1 MSTIRVLLADDHRIL
16 REGIRA
22 LIEDQEDMVVVGE
35 SEDGLATVKKV
46 AELLPDVVVMDIA
59 MPLLNGLE
67 ATRQIHRDYPQVKVL
82 ILTMHENEEYIRQV
96 LAAGALGYVLKDA
109 AARDLLGAIRTVNQG
124 EAVLSPAITR
134 LVIEDYLRWGDIRP
148 EDTTD
153 GLTPREREVLQLIA
167 EGYTNKEIAGIMNLS
182 VKTVQSHR
190 TNLMNKLDL
199 HDRGEL
205 IKYAIQKKIIDIN

>member
-1 MSTIRVLLADDHRIL
+1 MSPIRVLLADDHRIL

-22 LIEDQEDMVVVGE
+22 LIDDQEDMQVVGE
-35 SEDGLATVKKV
+35 AEDGLETVKKV
-46 AELLPDVVVMDIA
+46 AKLQPDVVVMDIA

-67 ATRQIHRDYPQVKVL
+67 ATRQIRRDFPQVKVL
-82 ILTMHENEEYIRQV
+82 ILTMHDNEEYIRQV

-153 GLTPREREVLQLIA
+153 GLTAREREVLQLIA
-167 EGYTNKEIAGIMNLS
+167 EGYTNKEIAGIMSLS
-182 VKTVQSHR
+182 VKTIQSHR